1 MSQQLTK
8 LSDKDFELLKKER
21 MSVLGETGPLS
32 PSFGNGVEDFVKFHV
47 YDINGTYLKSGISED
62 FENDGNNIK
71 LKPGNDLRKMGFTRG
86 DYKVKY
92 FFYRRLAGADEV
104 VLTKSVGDQS
114 GIVHSGNPQ
123 LTGLPMGD
131 FYVDDD
137 GKVFEGEKPPVDG
150 SEPSELDVKEY
161 KFFIDEIS
169 ADRMEV
175 RLAPQVINLDKYKDE
190 FSGLSDEY
198 GIYTSIKGF
207 GNIMSGG
214 GLNGL
219 GKFGGINS
227 NAFQFDTK
235 AGGDPGF
242 KQKYVGGTLEVE
254 NAFVIG
260 YTEHTNTNENGSWS
274 LEDPIPTITVESNYP
289 DGNATTGTP
298 VTFTAKRESGNIA
311 PSQLSYYWDFGC
323 GHQEFGGPEITHDYT
338 IGGRMDVSVVINS
351 PNFVDTVTYG
361 PLVVGE
367 ESITDVDPTLEYIP
381 DGSVVRKWTTGQN
394 GPSGNYYLIQEGKK
408 RKFGSGFSECVEY
421 LESQG
426 INTHPTKLN
435 DDGDDFVLIPF
446 DITPHIRYLDDPI
459 ILAIPTGLD
468 FTQDDLA
475 GTSTVQ
481 FYTITVEAGTGGVV
495 TGQGNS
501 TTGGSFEENST
512 IYITAQASEG
522 MVFLNWTDSSGDSE
536 ISNTNSSSTSVI
548 VKANSTITAHFQSD
562 TAPSQYDI
570 TVGAGTGGTVT
581 GGGTFEENTVVEI
594 SANPGTNYEFQNWTD
609 TSGVVTNVN
618 DPTTTALAD
627 QHAII
632 QANFTAVPT
641 YILSVTAGTGGKVSI
656 DSNYYAAGDSSATIE
671 AVEGSTHTLYAWPD
685 TVDRGY
691 TVNYQVNAWDDNDG
705 SSESLEI
712 TMPGNILYRNVTFS
726 IDV

>member
-1 MSQQLTK
+1 MPQQLTK

-62 FENDGNNIK
+62 FENDGNSIK

-123 LTGLPMGD
+123 LTGIPMGA

-161 KFFIDEIS
+161 KFFIDEVS

-175 RLAPQVINLDKYKDE
+175 RLAPQVINLDKYKEE
-190 FSGLSDEY
+190 FSDLSDEY

-227 NAFQFDTK
+227 TAFQFDTK

-260 YTEHTNTNENGSWS
+260 YTEHTNTNGNDDWS
-274 LEDPIPTITVESNYP
+274 LEDPIPVITIESNYP

-298 VTFTAKRESGNIA
+298 VTFTANRENGNIA

-323 GHQEFGGPEITHDYT
+323 GHQEFGEPEITHTYT
-338 IGGRMDVSVVINS
+338 INGNMNVSVVINS
-351 PNFVDTVTYG
+351 PNFVDTVTLDNPLSISYSSDDSDSPTG
-361 PLVVGE
+361 PAPSSEFDGKIIFWDGNDSNEGTPQKKAGQIATTDTRFYVQSGHRRWITSGAKLNLLRELRGLDSDSDISLPTWYFNNIPVGPDLGAGALSGTSNTVGLNE
-367 ESITDVDPTLEYIP
+367 TITGGAYLGVMEDSGDDDDDDSGDDDSGDDSGTQETFYTL
-381 DGSVVRKWTTGQN
+381 SVGVKYN
-394 GPSGNYYLIQEGKK
+394 SASGNGFTPVSLPYTISNEGDPDHDIDAYIKIDGLNVGRSYGESYLEGETVNIEIVDDS
-408 RKFGSGFSECVEY
+408 FPTNLYGFVGWVGSGTSY
-421 LESQG
+421 
-426 INTHPTKLN
+426 
-435 DDGDDFVLIPF
+435 DGTRTEV
-446 DITPHIRYLDDPI
+446 
-459 ILAIPTGLD
+459 
-468 FTQDDLA
+468 
-475 GTSTVQ
+475 
-481 FYTITVEAGTGGVV
+481 
-495 TGQGNS
+495 
-501 TTGGSFEENST
+501 
-512 IYITAQASEG
+512 
-522 MVFLNWTDSSGDSE
+522 MSG
-536 ISNTNSSSTSVI
+536 
-548 VKANSTITAHFQSD
+548 
-562 TAPSQYDI
+562 
-570 TVGAGTGGTVT
+570 
-581 GGGTFEENTVVEI
+581 
-594 SANPGTNYEFQNWTD
+594 
-609 TSGVVTNVN
+609 NVN
-618 DPTTTALAD
+618 LT
-627 QHAII
+627 AII
-632 QANFTAVPT
+632 KIP
-641 YILSVTAGTGGKVSI
+641 I
-656 DSNYYAAGDSSATIE
+656 
-671 AVEGSTHTLYAWPD
+671 
-685 TVDRGY
+685 
-691 TVNYQVNAWDDNDG
+691 
-705 SSESLEI
+705 
-712 TMPGNILYRNVTFS
+712 
-726 IDV
+726 